1 MYRVAAQL
9 IGFVGTALLIASYQC
24 RKSKDLFL
32 LQMGSNVMY
41 IIHFIMLG
49 ALSGSVSIFLGL
61 TRNFILYSHTHRW
74 AQWKGWL
81 PLIIA
86 GYVFGTYITWKD
98 WYSILPCVGMT
109 VMTAACWSRNG
120 KNIRIANFAVNSP
133 AWLVYDIHAFSIS
146 GVVTETFCL
155 VSIIVSF
162 FRYGWKALDGEG

>member
-41 IIHFIMLG
+41 IIQFIMLG

-86 GYVFGTYITWKD
+86 GYVFGT
-98 WYSILPCVGMT
+98 
-109 VMTAACWSRNG
+109 
-120 KNIRIANFAVNSP
+120 
-133 AWLVYDIHAFSIS
+133 
-146 GVVTETFCL
+146 
-155 VSIIVSF
+155 
-162 FRYGWKALDGEG
+162 